1 MQMTRRTFAG
11 ICATLPALAGQRMEV
26 LSALEQRVYNV
37 VGVPLRTGSLYPGS
51 ENDALP
57 YRESGLIE
65 RLRAAGIHVVD
76 RGDLSIPNFLPHH
89 TIPPV
94 RNWPG
99 PRIVWDCLGEFIN
112 ALLKQPGHVP
122 LLIGCDCSIVV
133 GSVQAL
139 MRAGSRNL
147 HVLYFDGDFD
157 DAAPQPQVCNSAAS
171 FATWFLTN
179 PSPFWSGPVLNESQ
193 VSVIG
198 WSVPSRSPSR
208 RVPSLSL
215 SEIRATG
222 VRQSAARVLERIP
235 STSEILIHLDIDVLA
250 RQEMPAAYFPHIE
263 GLGLGECA
271 ALLRPIVNDP
281 RVRLIEISEYASLR
295 DFDRH
300 YVQALLR
307 LLAEVLA

>member
-11 ICATLPALAGQRMEV
+11 ICAALPALAGQRMEA
-26 LSALEQRVYNV
+26 LSVLEQRVYNII
-37 VGVPLRTGSLYPGS
+37 GVPLRTGSLYPGS
-51 ENDALP
+51 ENDALA
-57 YRESGLIE
+57 YRESGLAE
-65 RLRAAGIHVVD
+65 RLRAAGVHVVD
-76 RGDLSIPNFLPHH
+76 RGDLPIPNFLPHH

-99 PRIVWDCLGEFIN
+99 PRIVWDCLSEYIKAF
-112 ALLKQPGHVP
+112 LEQPGQVP

-139 MRAGSRNL
+139 MRAGSRNV

-157 DAAPQPQVCNSAAS
+157 DAAPQPQACNSAAS

-193 VSVIG
+193 VTVIG
-198 WSVPSRSPSR
+198 WSVPSRSPGK

-215 SEIRATG
+215 SEIRTAG
-222 VRQSAARVLERIP
+222 VRRSATRVLEQIP

-250 RQEMPAAYFPHIE
+250 KQDMAAAYFPHID
-263 GLGLGECA
+263 GLSLGECA

-295 DFDRH
+295 DLGRT
-300 YVQALLR
+300 YVRALLK
-307 LLAEVLA
+307 LLTEVLA